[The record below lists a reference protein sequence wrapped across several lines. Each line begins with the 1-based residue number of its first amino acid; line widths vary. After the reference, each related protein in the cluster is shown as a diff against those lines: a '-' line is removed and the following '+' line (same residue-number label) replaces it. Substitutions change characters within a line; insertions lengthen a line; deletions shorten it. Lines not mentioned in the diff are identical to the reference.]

1 MHLLKKYWPWLLVA
15 AYIAFIFSNSLAD
28 GTTSGE
34 LSGSISAAV
43 YGWLLKIGVKFNPDT
58 FHFLIRKM
66 AHFTEY
72 AGLGILIRLATGKY
86 TGNGVWLLRLMFM
99 VSVPLV
105 DETIQRFVPGR
116 GGSLRDCALD
126 MAGYLTGFLIAS
138 LIAYFWQKR
147 KNSDK

>member
-1 MHLLKKYWPWLLVA
+1 MHLVKKYGPWLLVA

-28 GTTSGE
+28 GTTSGA

-43 YGWLLKIGVKFNPDT
+43 YGWLQKIGVKLDPDN
-58 FHFLIRKM
+58 FHFLIRKV

-72 AGLGILIRLATGKY
+72 AGLGILIRLVTGKING
-86 TGNGVWLLRLMFM
+86 TGGWLLRLVFM

-105 DETIQRFVPGR
+105 DETIQLFVPGR
-116 GGSLRDCALD
+116 GGSLRDCVID

-138 LIAYFWQKR
+138 LIAYFLQKR
-147 KNSDK
+147 KNSDR